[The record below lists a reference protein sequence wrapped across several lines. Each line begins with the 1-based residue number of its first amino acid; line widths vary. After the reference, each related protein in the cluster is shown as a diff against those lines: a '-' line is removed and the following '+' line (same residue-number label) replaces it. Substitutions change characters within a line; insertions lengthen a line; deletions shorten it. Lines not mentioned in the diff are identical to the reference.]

1 MTDAKG
7 IDISNTSESYEPAID
22 GNDLVLTI
30 DATIQGIA
38 GEVLKRSLY
47 R

>member
-7 IDISNTSESYEPAID
+7 GDILKEGEDYEPAID
-22 GNDLVLTI
+22 GNDLILSI

-38 GEVLKRSLY
+38 EKYLKEAATP
-47 R
+47 